1 MARIDITAQVVGE
14 EQLRSTLQRM
24 SAHDIPKAIKAGVRY
39 AARGGKTAIA
49 KNIRTRYSLSSGR
62 IKQDISEPQFRDGG
76 QTAVLRTS
84 RKPPTAMQYKA
95 RDVRPKG
102 VTMAIYKGQRTRVK
116 AGFIAKGLPFV
127 RTTKARY
134 PLDTIKGP
142 SIHAIYTGGKFAGQ
156 IKSETEQRIEEQ
168 LVKGILR
175 SIGGM
180 GRGFGRA

>member
-1 MARIDITAQVVGE
+1 MARIDITAQLVGE
-14 EQLRSTLQRM
+14 EKLRSTLQRM

-49 KNIRTRYSLSSGR
+49 KNIRAHYSLKSAR
-62 IKQDISEPQFRDGG
+62 IKQDVSDARFQDGG

-84 RKPPTAMQYKA
+84 RKPPTAMQFKA
-95 RDVRPKG
+95 KDVRPKG
-102 VTMAIYKGQRTRVK
+102 VTMAIYKGKRTRGK
-116 AGFIAKGLPFV
+116 GGFIAQGLPFV
-127 RTTKARY
+127 RTSKARY

-156 IKSETEQRIEEQ
+156 IQQATRHRLEEQ
-168 LVKGILR
+168 LMKGILR

-180 GRGFGRA
+180 GRGFGV